1 MPEGVKVLSKNRKAF
16 FNYAVLDK
24 IECGISLQG
33 TEVKSMKSNHFSFVD
48 SYARIRDDELWLIG
62 LHVNEYTH
70 GNIYNHVPDR
80 ARRLLA
86 HKEEIKRLRRQVD
99 EKGLTLIPLNFY
111 LKDGMI
117 KLELGVCRGKQVH
130 DKRTTIKNRD
140 MKRDADREMRKYR

>member
-1 MPEGVKVLSKNRKAF
+1 MPEGVKILSKNRKAF

-99 EKGLTLIPLNFY
+99 EKGFTLVPLSFY